1 MSEQQR
7 TLFAQIRTFIIVT
20 LIAAMVWLLAE
31 SRMVRSRNIE
41 AQLAITKLEPA
52 GGIEFVMRQASSF
65 VPVRTVT
72 VEIEGSTAGLDRF
85 ARELQ
90 NRVELRLG
98 REVPPRPGE
107 YTIDLRS
114 VLRGSPNLDVHGVT
128 IKAVTPPEVVIEVDE
143 LETRELPLTVLLPEG
158 VQTDGSP
165 RAEPASVRLH
175 APSSLLLELKPQS
188 ATVTISAAQLAQLT
202 PGRLETVPGG
212 VVEIEGV
219 SPTDWSTTISPT
231 QVDVLLTLKTV
242 TQRLVLDPLPVQVL
256 LAPGEIGGWRVD
268 IDDTDR
274 DLVGV
279 EIEGPVEAIEALRS
293 KSIRPRAYVQ
303 LSFEDLERGVS
314 AKPAQIM
321 NLPPGCRV
329 VSPERTVGLRISRE
343 ATTEPGG
350 AQPVENQGP

>member
-7 TLFAQIRTFIIVT
+7 GLFAQIRTVIVVT

-31 SRMVRSRNIE
+31 SRMVRSRTIE
-41 AQLAITKLEPA
+41 AQVTLTSGQPTGE
-52 GGIEFVMRQASSF
+52 IEFVMRQTSGDA
-65 VPVRTVT
+65 PVRSVT

-90 NRVELRLG
+90 NRVELHLG

-107 YTIDLRS
+107 YTLDLRS

-128 IKAVTPPEVVIEVDE
+128 IKAITPAEIVIEVDE
-143 LETRELPLTVLLPEG
+143 LETRELALLPLLPPG

-165 RAEPASVRLH
+165 RIEPASVRLS
-175 APSSLLLELKPQS
+175 APSRLLADLKTQT

-212 VVEIEGV
+212 VVEIEGIA
-219 SPTDWSTTISPT
+219 PTDWATSISPA

-242 TQRLVLDPLPVQVL
+242 TQQLELDPLPVQVL
-256 LAPGEIGGWRVD
+256 IAPGEIGDWRVE

-279 EIEGPVEAIEALRS
+279 LIEGPVEGVEALRS
-293 KSIRPRAYVQ
+293 KSTRPRAYVL

-343 ATTEPGG
+343 PAAETSP
-350 AQPVENQGP
+350 AQPGEDSGP

>member
-7 TLFAQIRTFIIVT
+7 GLFAQIRTVIVVT

-31 SRMVRSRNIE
+31 SRMVRSRTIE
-41 AQLAITKLEPA
+41 AQLTISSGQPTGE
-52 GGIEFVMRQASSF
+52 IEFVMRQSSGD
-65 VPVRTVT
+65 VGSRTVT
-72 VEIEGSTAGLDRF
+72 IEIEGSTAGLDRF

-107 YTIDLRS
+107 HTLDLRS
-114 VLRGSPNLDVHGVT
+114 VLRDSPNLDVHGVT
-128 IKAVTPPEVVIEVDE
+128 VKAITPPEIVIEVDE
-143 LETRELPLTVLLPEG
+143 LEVRELRVQAMLPPG

-165 RAEPASVRLH
+165 RVEPASVQLR
-175 APSSLLLELKPQS
+175 APSALLADLKTQL
-188 ATVTISAAQLAQLT
+188 ATVTLSSAQLAQLT

-212 VVEIEGV
+212 VVEIEGIAP
-219 SPTDWSTTISPT
+219 SDWATSISPA

-242 TQRLVLDPLPVQVL
+242 TQRLELDPLPVQVL
-256 LAPGEIGGWRVD
+256 IAPGEIGDWRVE

-279 EIEGPVEAIEALRS
+279 LIEGPVEGIEALRS
-293 KSIRPRAYVQ
+293 KSTRPRAYVL

-343 ATTEPGG
+343 PASGTNP
-350 AQPVENQGP
+350 AQPGENPGP